1 MCVCVCVCVCVCAC
15 ACACVRVRVRVCVRA
30 CACVCV
36 CVVGLGGGYYLLGTS
51 CFAAVSVGEEMAPKV
66 QSSPLKITDAS
77 LQKQSAQNL
86 KRTHRTSE
94 GDLS

>member
-1 MCVCVCVCVCVCAC
+1 M
-15 ACACVRVRVRVCVRA
+15 RVRVRVCVRVRVRVR
-30 CACVCV
+30 VCV
-36 CVVGLGGGYYLLGTS
+36 CVVGLGGGHYLLGTS